1 MSISVERAWER
12 LQEIDDVLIITH
24 SSPDGDAVGSA
35 FALYLALT
43 KMGKN
48 ARVETD
54 EIPAVLL
61 HTEVKEA
68 YRNFT
73 PRFVVTTDVGDKKLL
88 TEETREKYGDKVDL
102 NIDHHGT
109 NVMFA
114 KETFVDSSCAA
125 ACEALYDIFTYGG
138 LEIDREIALR
148 LYTGIAT
155 DTGCFKYS
163 NTTPKTLR
171 VTASLLETGI
181 NVVDVNSN
189 IFDIKTPEYVMFERM
204 AMNNLRLCHGGKTA
218 LMVITQEMYQAAGIK
233 EQDTLGINGLP
244 RTIAGVYAGITV
256 KEKKNGIYHASV
268 RTKDPLSASEIC
280 ALFGGGG
287 HQYAAG
293 CEFGSDVNEAVHA
306 LLCAVGE
313 KLREKSLLNL

>member
-1 MSISVERAWER
+1 MSIPLERAWEK
-12 LQEIDDVLIITH
+12 LLEMDDVLILTH

-68 YRNFT
+68 YKDFE

-88 TEETREKYGDKVDL
+88 TEGTREKYGNSVDL

-114 KETFVDSSCAA
+114 KETFVDPACAA

-138 LEIDREIALR
+138 LEIDKEIALR
-148 LYTGIAT
+148 LYMGIAT

-163 NTTPKTLR
+163 NTTAKTLR
-171 VTASLLETGI
+171 ATAALLETGI
-181 NVVDVNSN
+181 DAAGVNN
-189 IFDIKTPEYVMFERM
+189 DIFDTKTPEYVMFERE
-204 AMNNLRLCHGGKTA
+204 AMNSLKLYHGGKTA
-218 LMVITQEMYQAAGIK
+218 LMVITQDMYRSAGIR
-233 EQDTLGINGLP
+233 EQDTQGINGLP

-268 RTKDPLSASEIC
+268 RTRDPLSASEIC
-280 ALFGGGG
+280 TLFGGGG
-287 HQYAAG
+287 HKYAAG
-293 CEFGSDVNEAVHA
+293 CEFGRDKDEAVKA
-306 LLCAVGE
+306 LLSAAEE
-313 KLREKSLLNL
+313 KLKEYSLLDL